1 MAGNGVQYITRN
13 QQNTCKNKPDKD
25 NIKPHDGGHFIT
37 LRGARHQSVTE
48 LRQEAELVSDG
59 SKVYSSVKLE
69 GSGAAGA
76 EDLRKARGGLPER
89 RGITKIAAV
98 PNQVGGIEKI
108 EDFAKEIEAD
118 ALAAHQECAAESKVL
133 CKETVV
139 EGTAR
144 FGRAVPELD

>member
-1 MAGNGVQYITRN
+1 MPQKFIRAPNWKAPGPAEPK
-13 QQNTCKNKPDKD
+13 TCEK
-25 NIKPHDGGHFIT
+25 
-37 LRGARHQSVTE
+37 R
-48 LRQEAELVSDG
+48 
-59 SKVYSSVKLE
+59 
-69 GSGAAGA
+69 AAGCPKDA
-76 EDLRKARGGLPER
+76 GSLGLLLC
-89 RGITKIAAV
+89 
-98 PNQVGGIEKI
+98 PNQVAGIEKI